1 MAIEFKYVENYE
13 ILNSFRIGMK
23 TIVIGEN
30 ANAEKD
36 ERYICSYMKVASGI
50 PLFTD
55 DHLSLS
61 DNYLEILKNYTEL
74 LRDEILKMEIEINH
88 SEIPYSVIT
97 EDDCYENDYTQN
109 ITGKIVAV
117 KREVFYPEYQR
128 AECQIC
134 IVSGGVGAEAY
145 ARGETLNCIN
155 LCDGSELECGRDEII
170 GVIKPECMPSWVEN
184 YMLIL
189 QPDERVFEYNKR
201 HYIFCRNLSEDEIED
216 LYDSV
221 VLCVED
227 DGYEYREFCKN
238 SENEKLGLY
247 LCLENNKKYV
257 PCEKWLLLWMGD

>member
-30 ANAEKD
+30 VNAQKD

-189 QPDERVFEYNKR
+189 QPDESVFEYNKR
-201 HYIFCRNLSEDEIED
+201 HYVLHRKLTDDEYEN
-216 LYDSV
+216 LYDAV
-221 VLCVED
+221 VVENHNGSYSYD
-227 DGYEYREFCKN
+227 EFC
-238 SENEKLGLY
+238 EKSGIDKLCLY
-247 LCLENNKKYV
+247 LCLENNKLYI
-257 PCEKWLLLWMGD
+257 PCEKCLLLWMGD